1 MLGLALGSGLRF
13 YSAVYNFSQF
23 YTLHIAQM
31 QNGYGVKTTV
41 RVSVYCLGLGL
52 QFVLRSRL

>member
-13 YSAVYNFSQF
+13 YSAFYNFSQF

-31 QNGYGVKTTV
+31 ENGYGVKTTV
-41 RVSVYCLGLGL
+41 RVSG
-52 QFVLRSRL
+52 